1 MKDKNTLIGWLL
13 IGLVFVGFMVY
24 SNYNG
29 AKQAEQAKLKH
40 TQDSIAQVKADSI
53 NKIEQ
58 AKAAAKLNKEETD
71 STNVFFQARQGQG
84 GTKEISNEL
93 LKVTIANKGG
103 QIMRAEILDPT
114 YKSQEGG
121 NIVLF
126 DGEDSQMDILI
137 NGKQQ
142 NLKT

>member
-53 NKIEQ
+53 NKIESE
-58 AKAAAKLNKEETD
+58 KVL
-71 STNVFFQARQGQG
+71 
-84 GTKEISNEL
+84 IIL
-93 LKVTIANKGG
+93 LKFK
-103 QIMRAEILDPT
+103 
-114 YKSQEGG
+114 
-121 NIVLF
+121 
-126 DGEDSQMDILI
+126 
-137 NGKQQ
+137 
-142 NLKT
+142 